1 MSITLKNNEYYLI
14 NTSKIKSYLSELNK
28 LDSDRVLCWLDLL
41 LENIQNNLFN
51 IIQNDKIMVEIDHQK
66 KEVTL
71 LWEELPIENR
81 KIIFDTEKNSESIYN
96 TFTFA
101 IDYAVQEER
110 GENMIKEIQ
119 SKENDNL

>member
-1 MSITLKNNEYYLI
+1 MSQYYLI
-14 NTSKIKSYLSELNK
+14 NTSQIKKYLSELDK
-28 LDSDRVLCWLDLL
+28 LDSERVLCWLDLL
-41 LENIQNNLFN
+41 LENIQNNLMD
-51 IIQNDKIMVEIDHQK
+51 IIQNDKIMIEIDHQK

-71 LWEELPIENR
+71 LGEELPIENR